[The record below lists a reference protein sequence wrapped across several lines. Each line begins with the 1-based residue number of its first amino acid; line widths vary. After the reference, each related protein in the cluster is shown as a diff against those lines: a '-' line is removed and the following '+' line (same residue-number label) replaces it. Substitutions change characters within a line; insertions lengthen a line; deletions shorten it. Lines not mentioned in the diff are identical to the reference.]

1 MRFCLTFDS
10 VHVMLLHLCAL
21 VQHFAA
27 FSAKVCVTFFTIQQG
42 NLLLA
47 VATVRCILHACLL
60 ACFKSQSDRDE
71 TTTTKKGC
79 GNGCIINPHHTFT
92 SHPILHLPDSFVAF
106 VRVLLLKSG
115 DAASKKGGSVLE
127 RGKVGSDAAL
137 DSAPRLWGGCRCA
150 GAAAQRINGEAIPQL
165 QRRELP
171 CIRESGSGLAAVCA
185 FPKP

>member
-1 MRFCLTFDS
+1 MFMKNVFVNYTWTQVFLPFF
-10 VHVMLLHLCAL
+10 LH
-21 VQHFAA
+21 
-27 FSAKVCVTFFTIQQG
+27 
-42 NLLLA
+42 
-47 VATVRCILHACLL
+47 CLL
-60 ACFKSQSDRDE
+60 TYLFFEAKHNDDGGRTE